1 VDVASAAAA
10 DAGAVTPPPLAQRFF
25 WLSVGGAALVLVLGC
40 WLSSGTLAPYGM
52 QSSGEP
58 CHYRVNIDHGQF
70 EAVFRMLDGR
80 PANEW
85 QWSVVLR
92 RILHPILAYPA
103 VKAFGFELGGL
114 LFNIFLHVVALVGL
128 AVAMRRFFDARA
140 AVLATWLFSTYPGY
154 AYWVGLPY
162 SYAFIV
168 PGSIACVIA
177 LLWLHER
184 PSLRRSIAASCVIG
198 VVGLGY
204 DLMPFFG
211 GALLLMLLAY
221 RRWLDLAV
229 ALIVLLAWIAFV
241 AKGLPAIFGFPAVNS
256 NTQAYGAVV
265 QAWLDFP
272 HRLHGWGALLLAL
285 PGIFVSNLFFSNFV
299 FFPALLLGLIA
310 LRRARPAFHPVALAV
325 LLATLALFLFLNAA
339 PPYQNEWQLRGTWIP
354 RLFQPWFVAVLITV
368 GATSLALRHSKR
380 YKLFVWAVVAAV
392 VLDAAVIAGPFIG
405 LTPLYATVNQRFYRA
420 WKMNAN
426 TAWLKALGRR
436 PYGICR

>member
-1 VDVASAAAA
+1 VNVAGEPAAEA
-10 DAGAVTPPPLAQRFF
+10 DAVTPRLPSRRSF
-25 WLSVGGAALVLVLGC
+25 WLSVAGAALVLIVGC

-70 EAVFRMLDGR
+70 EAVFRMLEGR
-80 PANEW
+80 PAPEW
-85 QWSVVLR
+85 EWSVVLR

-103 VKAFGFELGGL
+103 VKAFGFDLGGL
-114 LFNIFLHVVALVGL
+114 LFNIFSHVVALIAL
-128 AVAMRRFFDARA
+128 AVAFRRFFDARA

-168 PGSIACVIA
+168 PGSIACAIA

-184 PSLRRSIAASCVIG
+184 PSLRRSIAAACVIG

-221 RRWLDLAV
+221 RRWVDLAI
-229 ALIVLLAWIAFV
+229 ALLVLLAWIAFV
-241 AKGLPAIFGFPAVNS
+241 AKGLPAIFGFSPVNS

-272 HRLHGWGALLLAL
+272 HRMAGWGALLLEL
-285 PGIFVSNLFFSNFV
+285 PKIFVSNLFFSNFV
-299 FFPALLLGLIA
+299 FFPALAIWLLA
-310 LRRARPAFHPVALAV
+310 LRRTTPVFHHVALAV
-325 LLATLALFLFLNAA
+325 VLATLALFLFLNAA
-339 PPYQNEWQLRGTWIP
+339 PPYDNAWQLRGTWIP

-368 GATSLALRHSKR
+368 AATSVALRHSKR
-380 YKLFVWAVVAAV
+380 YKLFVWSVVTV
-392 VLDAAVIAGPFIG
+392 VILDAAVITGPFIG
-405 LTPLYATVNQRFYRA
+405 LTPLYASVNQRFYRA
-420 WKMNAN
+420 WRMNQN
-426 TAWLKALGRR
+426 STWLTKLGRR
-436 PYGICR
+436 PYGICE